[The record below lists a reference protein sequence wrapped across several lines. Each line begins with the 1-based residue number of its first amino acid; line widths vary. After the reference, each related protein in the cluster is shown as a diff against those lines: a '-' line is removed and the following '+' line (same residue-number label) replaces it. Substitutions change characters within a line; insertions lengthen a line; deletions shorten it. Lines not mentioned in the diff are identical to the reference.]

1 MFSNYLKIALRGFA
15 KHKLT
20 FFINLFGLAL
30 GLWAAIL
37 IGLWVKSE
45 LNMNRHFTEIDQ
57 VYRIM
62 EHQKYG
68 PDIFTT
74 TSTPGILAEELK
86 NVYPEVEKAATFS
99 WNEENLFVNGDTKI
113 KLNGLYAGADYLQIL
128 QYDML
133 HGQRE
138 NALSEKTHIVLTKE
152 AAIKLFGRTDIIGE
166 PVVMK
171 ESDGETSFI
180 VQGVLESLPNT
191 SSGKFEYLLPF
202 DFMADKPYNSWL
214 KDWGNNGPSTIVRL
228 NKESDWKVFSANLE
242 NFILERNEGSNVKLF
257 AYPQKELYLHG
268 KFTDGIQNGGR
279 IDYVKLF
286 AIIGLFVLLIA
297 CINFMNLSTAKSQK
311 RAKEVGV
318 RKVVGAEK
326 GALVN
331 QFLSESLLI
340 TFFSAVFA
348 LLLVELT
355 LPIFNDL
362 TGKTMNVPYNDLN
375 FWMQYL
381 GVILFT
387 GLVAGSYPAFYLS
400 ATKVVSVFRS
410 HSKSGKS
417 VVIARKGLVLFQ
429 FILATILI
437 VSTVVVYQ
445 QISFALNQNLG
456 YDKEQL
462 LVIPLEGKLSE
473 NFAVFKNRLIQNPD
487 IKSISKS
494 NHSLLG
500 RNSNTGGV
508 NWEGKDPEFN
518 ALFEIMRVDYD
529 FLETTGMKLIHG
541 EDFNPAK
548 GADSVQG
555 AIINRRAYELITND
569 HPKAVSFNMWGKERT
584 ITGVVEDFHFQS
596 FHQNMEPV
604 VILLDGTFAS
614 HGFIKLGTND
624 IQATIA
630 SIKTVSEELNPDFP
644 FQYTFMDE
652 NYANMYEEDVRI
664 RDLAKYFS
672 ILTILI
678 SCLGLFGLSAHV
690 AEQKTKEIGIRK
702 VLGASTASILNVIN
716 KEFITIVAVSIAIGS
731 AIGYWLMQDW
741 LSGYAYKIDFEWWF
755 IPLAAGVIL
764 SIAYLT
770 VTMQALK
777 AAQINPASTLKSE

>member
-1 MFSNYLKIALRGFA
+1 MFANYLKIAIRGFA

-68 PDIFTT
+68 ADIFTT
-74 TSTPGILAEELK
+74 TSTPGILADELK
-86 NVYPEVEKAATFS
+86 NVFPEVEKAATFS
-99 WNEENLFVNGDTKI
+99 WHEEKLFAKEDTKI
-113 KLNGLYAGADYLQIL
+113 KLNGFFAGEDYLHIL
-128 QYDML
+128 QYDLL
-133 HGQRE
+133 HGNRE
-138 NALSEKTHIVLTKE
+138 TALAEKTHIVLTKE
-152 AAIKLFGRTDIIGE
+152 AAIKLFGKTDVIGE
-166 PVVMK
+166 TLLLK
-171 ESDGETSFI
+171 ESEGETPFV
-180 VQGVLESLPNT
+180 VQGVLESIPNT
-191 SSGKFEYLLPF
+191 SSTTLEYLLPF
-202 DFMADKPYNSWL
+202 KFMSEKPYNSWL
-214 KDWGNNGPSTIVRL
+214 KEWGNNGPSTIVRL
-228 NKESDWKVFSANLE
+228 NKQTDWQAFSAKLE

-268 KFTDGIQNGGR
+268 EFKDGIQQGGR
-279 IDYVKLF
+279 IEYVKLF
-286 AIIGLFVLLIA
+286 ALIGLFVLLIA

-326 GALVN
+326 GALVK

-340 TFFSAVFA
+340 TFFASILA
-348 LLLVELT
+348 LLLVQLT
-355 LPIFNDL
+355 LPVFNDL
-362 TGKTMNVPYNDLN
+362 TGKTMQIPYDDSN
-375 FWMQYL
+375 FWIQYL
-381 GVILFT
+381 GVLLFT

-410 HSKSGKS
+410 HTKSGKG
-417 VVIARKGLVLFQ
+417 VAIARKGLVLFQ

-437 VSTVVVYQ
+437 VATVVVYQ
-445 QISFALNQNLG
+445 QINFALNQDLG

-462 LVIPLEGKLSE
+462 LVIPLEGNLQE
-473 NFAVFKNRLIQNPD
+473 NYDAFKNRLKQNPD
-487 IKSISKS
+487 IKSVSKS

-569 HPKAVSFNMWGKERT
+569 NPEAVSFNMWGEERT

-604 VILLDGTFAS
+604 VILLDREFGS
-614 HGFIKLGTND
+614 NGFVRLNTAD
-624 IQATIA
+624 IQTTIA
-630 SIKTVSEELNPDFP
+630 SIKALSEELNPDFP

-652 NYANMYEEDVRI
+652 NYANMYNEDVRI

-672 ILTILI
+672 ILKILI

-716 KEFITIVAVSIAIGS
+716 REFIMIVAVSILIGS
-731 AIGYWLMQDW
+731 AVGYWLMQDW

-755 IPLAAGVIL
+755 IPMAAGVIL

-777 AAQINPASTLKSE
+777 AAQINPANTLKSE